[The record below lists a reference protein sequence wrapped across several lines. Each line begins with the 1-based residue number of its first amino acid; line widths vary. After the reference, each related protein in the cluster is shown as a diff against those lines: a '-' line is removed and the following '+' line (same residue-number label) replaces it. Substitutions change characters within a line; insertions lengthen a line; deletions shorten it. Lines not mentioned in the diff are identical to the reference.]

1 MRVRL
6 LLCGGRGG
14 SRGCEQSVLLSHV
27 HVRMGEYVSTQTLVK
42 CTCIVSIMTL
52 SGVMHSKR
60 LSHTVVCI
68 VGSGCVWRVSH
79 AMCMDRE
86 ERLL

>member
-1 MRVRL
+1 MTLSGVMH
-6 LLCGGRGG
+6 
-14 SRGCEQSVLLSHV
+14 SKHLSHP
-27 HVRMGEYVSTQTLVK
+27 
-42 CTCIVSIMTL
+42 IVSIMTL
-52 SGVMHSKR
+52 SGVLHSKD

-86 ERLL
+86 PLVN